1 MRQTPTCP
9 DRRLPA
15 PAPTLTTALDAA
27 ARGDTGINLHGLR
40 GERTLALP
48 YARLRELALALA
60 GRLRAAGLAPG
71 DRLGLAAET
80 DADFVLAFFAAVYAG
95 LIPAPMPLPAPLGGP
110 QAYVDAVA
118 RLLAGCGAVAAFG
131 PAGLRPMLAE
141 ATARAGARLLPPL
154 DELPPADPAWAVAG
168 TGPGPD
174 DAAYL
179 QFSSG
184 STREPTGVLVTHR
197 ALAANALAITR
208 HGLRIEPADRAVSW
222 LPLFHD
228 MGLVGFL
235 LSPVFAGMSVDLLPT
250 DAFVR
255 RPLLWPRLI
264 SETGGTVAYSPTFG
278 YELCA
283 RRAQSADLSDLDLS
297 RWRIA
302 GIGGDRVRAGPLAQ
316 FAERFAPAGF
326 SDRAFLASYG
336 MAEATLAL
344 TMAEP
349 GTGLACESLGAQA
362 LEAGRAEAPA
372 PGLPALDF
380 ARCGRVLPGHELEV
394 RDAAGASLPE
404 RRIGRVFARGPSLMQ
419 GYFDQ
424 PEATAAV
431 LSPDGWLD
439 TGDLGFLADGE
450 LTPTGRAKDMILL
463 NGRNIWPQDLEWTAE
478 TETAGVR
485 RGDVAAFSLA
495 GADEDVVV
503 LVQTRTRDADA
514 RERLAA
520 EVAALLRSRHGVEAR
535 VRLVGA
541 GALPH
546 TSSGKLRRAEAR
558 KLYLSGAFE
567 PA

>member
-1 MRQTPTCP
+1 MQPTPTAP
-9 DRRLPA
+9 DRRLPQ
-15 PAPTLTTALDAA
+15 PAPTLTAALDAA
-27 ARGDTGINLHGLR
+27 ARGDTGLNLHGLR
-40 GERTLALP
+40 GERVEVLP
-48 YARLRELALALA
+48 YARLRERALALA
-60 GRLRAAGLAPG
+60 GRLRAAGLERG

-80 DADFVLAFFAAVYAG
+80 DADFVVAFFAGLYAG

-110 QAYVDAVA
+110 AIYVDAVA
-118 RLLAGCGAVAAFG
+118 RLLQGCGAAAAFG
-131 PAGLRPMLAE
+131 PAALRPMLAE
-141 ATARAGARLLPPL
+141 AAARAGARLLPPL
-154 DELPPADPAWAVAG
+154 ADLPAADRSW
-168 TGPGPD
+168 TGPVEATPD
-174 DAAYL
+174 DPAYL

-184 STREPTGVLVTHR
+184 STRQPTGVLVTHR

-208 HGLRIEPADRAVSW
+208 DGLRIVPGDRAVSW

-235 LSPVFAGMSVDLLPT
+235 LSPLFAGMSVDLLPT

-264 SETGGTVAYSPTFG
+264 AETGGTVAYSPTFG

-283 RRAQSADLSDLDLS
+283 RRAQTTDLSGLDLS

-316 FAERFAPAGF
+316 FAERFAPTGF

-349 GTGLACESLGAQA
+349 GAGLLCEALDAVA
-362 LEAGRAEAPA
+362 LEAGRADAPA
-372 PGLPALDF
+372 PGAPALDF
-380 ARCGRVLPGHELEV
+380 ARCGPVLPDHALEV
-394 RDAAGASLPE
+394 RDEAGRPLGE

-419 GYFDQ
+419 GYFDRPQ
-424 PEATAAV
+424 ETAAA
-431 LSPDGWLD
+431 LSADGWLD
-439 TGDLGFLADGE
+439 TGDLGFLVDGE
-450 LTPTGRAKDMILL
+450 LVPTGRAKDMILL

-478 TETAGVR
+478 AETAGVR
-485 RGDVAAFSLA
+485 RGDVAAFSLG
-495 GADEDVVV
+495 GADEGVVV
-503 LVQTRTRDADA
+503 LVQTRTRDEEA
-514 RERLAA
+514 RDRLAV
-520 EVAALLRSRHGVEAR
+520 EVAALLRSRHGVDAQ
-535 VRLVGA
+535 VRLVA
-541 GALPH
+541 SGALPH